1 MMSCM
6 QTRPIRSGPA
16 SFCCSPSEVFRV
28 LENDFGRA
36 IATHDDIYLSCFGIV
51 HGDTLEVVYACRCIG
66 VVVNG
71 HIAYA
76 EQIKVCR
83 QLDARVRVLDVV
95 PVAVVFAEH
104 RDEKHASG
112 E

>member
-1 MMSCM
+1 MD
-6 QTRPIRSGPA
+6 RPRFV
-16 SFCCSPSEVFRV
+16 SFQGCSPSEVFRV

-36 IATHDDIYLSCFGIV
+36 IATHDDIYLSCFGVV

-83 QLDARVRVLDVV
+83 QLDTRVRVLDVI